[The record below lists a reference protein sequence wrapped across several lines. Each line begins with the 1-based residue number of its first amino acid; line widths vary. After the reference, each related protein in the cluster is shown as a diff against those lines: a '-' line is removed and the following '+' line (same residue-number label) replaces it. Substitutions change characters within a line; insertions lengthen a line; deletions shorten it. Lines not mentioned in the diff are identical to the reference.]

1 MLKYAKI
8 INQETKQ
15 CEVGLGTNTEFYKKL
30 GMTEQDVEQAYNGEW
45 YLVGYA
51 PKKPQPT
58 VEEKL
63 AQLEN
68 QYQMPRVLRE
78 IILANPNM
86 YSQFIVGRAKE
97 LEELAEIIRKKGK

>member
-1 MLKYAKI
+1 M
-8 INQETKQ
+8 
-15 CEVGLGTNTEFYKKL
+15 VGKKL
-30 GMTEQDVEQAYNGEW
+30 YKGQYTSKEYADTASWCNINNAHLENKGEYYEVVENVPYT
-45 YLVGYA
+45 L
-51 PKKPQPT
+51 T

-63 AQLEN
+63 TQLEN
-68 QYQMPRVLRE
+68 EYQMPRVLRE

>member
-1 MLKYAKI
+1 MEESIIGKKIYKGQYTSKEYADTAVWCNNNNAHLEDKG
-8 INQETKQ
+8 EYY
-15 CEVGLGTNTEFYKKL
+15 EV
-30 GMTEQDVEQAYNGEW
+30 VENMPYE
-45 YLVGYA
+45 
-51 PKKPQPT
+51 PT

-63 AQLEN
+63 TKLEN
-68 QYQMPRVLRE
+68 QYQIPRVLRE

>member
-1 MLKYAKI
+1 MKKYAIFENKEI
-8 INQETKQ
+8 KQ
-15 CEVGLGTNTEFYKKL
+15 VNIVEGKL
-30 GMTEQDVEQAYNGEW
+30 ISLLHAELMDVEQAYNGNW

-63 AQLEN
+63 TQLEN
-68 QYQMPRVLRE
+68 EYQMPRVLRE